1 MGFLNKRWKK
11 GLPPSE
17 MKPPNV
23 GGLDEYEMKIF
34 NDLFCVWR
42 DKFHRNVMQRRY
54 YDGKN
59 RLEDLGISIPPH
71 LLHIETVVG
80 WPTKAVDSLA
90 VRSRFDGFTFPES
103 SNEAFT
109 LLLEENNFK
118 QKCNQAV
125 TSELISSCAFMTVS
139 KGGTNDP
146 DVIAS
151 VYSAENAAA
160 IWDSRKGRIKYG
172 ITLVEVDDDGLPRQ
186 FNMYTSSAVY
196 EIVFY
201 EREWYAT
208 KKPHRQGR
216 PLMEALVHKPT
227 IDRPFGKSRITRAVK
242 SITDSAV
249 RNSLRMEVTAEF
261 ATAPQKYLL
270 GVDQDAFSSMPKWEA
285 YIGSIFAV
293 DRDENGDM
301 PEYGQLSQGS
311 MQPHTEYMR
320 SLATRFAGETNIPV
334 SELGI
339 VMDNPSS
346 AEAIYASKESLV
358 IEANDLNETNGRAL
372 KNIGLLLLAIQQN
385 KTIAELTNEEKLMTV
400 SFQDPATPSIVSQA
414 DAVVKILSAM
424 PDYAYSEVVL
434 GRLGFT
440 KDEIVKLQ
448 SEKRK
453 GDALLAVD
461 ALSGLSQKVG
471 AENAAITNK
480 V

>member
-1 MGFLNKRWKK
+1 MGFFSKQWKE

-17 MKPPNV
+17 MKPPQV
-23 GGLDEYEMKIF
+23 EGLSEDEMQVF

-42 DKFHRNVMQRRY
+42 DKFQRNVLQRKY

-59 RLEDLGISIPPH
+59 RLQDLGISIPPH
-71 LLHIETVVG
+71 LLHVETVVG
-80 WPTKAVDSLA
+80 WPTKAVDALA

-103 SNEAFT
+103 GNESFT

-118 QKCNQAV
+118 QKYNQAV

-139 KGGTNDP
+139 KGGANDP
-146 DVIAS
+146 EVIVS

-160 IWDSRKGRIKYG
+160 IWDSRKSRIKYG
-172 ITLVEVDDDGLPRQ
+172 ITLVETDDDGQPLQ
-186 FNMYTSSAVY
+186 FNMYTGNAVY
-196 EIVFY
+196 EII
-201 EREWYAT
+201 REGKDWYAIVKT
-208 KKPHRQGR
+208 HRQGR

-249 RNSLRMEVTAEF
+249 RNSLRMEVAAEF

-270 GVDQDAFSSMPKWEA
+270 GVDEDAFSSMPKWEA
-285 YIGSIFAV
+285 YIGSIFSV
-293 DRDENGDM
+293 DRDENGDL
-301 PEYGQLSQGS
+301 PQYGQLSQGS
-311 MQPHTEYMR
+311 MQPHTDYMR
-320 SLATRFAGETNIPV
+320 ALATRFAGETNIPV

-346 AEAIYASKESLV
+346 AEAMYASKESLV
-358 IEANDLNETNGRAL
+358 IEANDLNEVNGRAL
-372 KNIGLLLLAIQQN
+372 KNIGLLMLAIQQN
-385 KTIAELTNEEKLMTV
+385 KTVAELADEEKLMTV

-424 PDYAYSEVVL
+424 PAYAYSEVIL

-448 SEKRK
+448 SEKRNVEVLS
-453 GDALLAVD
+453 ALDTLAQMGNQD
-461 ALSGLSQKVG
+461 DIGSGGQ
-471 AENAAITNK
+471 
-480 V
+480 